1 MAVVWGLLLIVRSA
15 RAWTVVW
22 VVFESL
28 LVVSPELTEA
38 LLSRMVPSA
47 MGAPTLTWIVNT
59 VVPPTALFPFSALF
73 RSWRAAV
80 HSLLEP
86 VVWKVVPVGSVSEA
100 LRLPVWDEGPLL
112 VTRSEERRVGL
123 APGIAVAGALLTI
136 GRSARAWTGVW
147 VVFEALLGG
156 AP

>member
-1 MAVVWGLLLIVRSA
+1 MEEGGVGLVIGSRG
-15 RAWTVVW
+15 RPWTLER

-28 LVVSPELTEA
+28 LVVSPSAVPPELTEA

-47 MGAPTLTWIVNT
+47 MAAPTLTWIVNT
-59 VVPPTALFPFSALF
+59 VVPPTARVTL
-73 RSWRAAV
+73 RVQVTTWRAAV

-112 VTRSEERRVGL
+112 VTVRV
-123 APGIAVAGALLTI
+123 
-136 GRSARAWTGVW
+136 
-147 VVFEALLGG
+147 
-156 AP
+156 